1 MDVVYKHVNLLS
13 SHFLLIAFISLFKK
27 RKEPRQ
33 EKKDCLSI
41 FCVVYFQYIGGT

>member
-33 EKKDCLSI
+33 EKKD
-41 FCVVYFQYIGGT
+41 